1 MGGSIR
7 RRWRLRRRLMR
18 AVTWREYS
26 AAGLELDELDGR
38 DPWRDSPAGYGASG
52 VTTAARQ
59 LREAREAGKREQL
72 MQLMSTMMVR
82 NHLQIDRP
90 ALHTECRVG
99 TKRSIE
105 QLVTEQVAALR
116 WLAQAARLDAK
127 ADASSVPAAIDFFER
142 SIVCL
147 GHTAL
152 CLSGGGSLAMYR
164 KHCRSRSARTAA
176 DPHARRDCDLEFLR
190 SAAADPLARRD
201 CDLEFLRSAAADPH
215 ARRDCDLEFLRS
227 AAADPH
233 VWRTPISQDL
243 SS

>member
-26 AAGLELDELDGR
+26 AAGWELDELDGR

-105 QLVTEQVAALR
+105 QLVTEQVAALQ
-116 WLAQAARLDAK
+116 WLAQAAKLDAK
-127 ADASSVPAAIDFFER
+127 ADASSVPGAIDFFER

-164 KHCRSRSARTAA
+164 KHCRSRGARTAA
-176 DPHARRDCDLEFLR
+176 DPHAWRDCEIARLR
-190 SAAADPLARRD
+190 S
-201 CDLEFLRSAAADPH
+201 
-215 ARRDCDLEFLRS
+215 
-227 AAADPH
+227 
-233 VWRTPISQDL
+233 
-243 SS
+243 